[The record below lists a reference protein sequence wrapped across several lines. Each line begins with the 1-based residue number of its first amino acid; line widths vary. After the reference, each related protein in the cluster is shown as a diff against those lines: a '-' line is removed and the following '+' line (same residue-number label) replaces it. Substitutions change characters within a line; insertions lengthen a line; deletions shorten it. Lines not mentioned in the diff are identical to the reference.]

1 MSNFRELLK
10 QAKAQVGEVE
20 PEQVKARLD
29 GTSPLRLLDVRE
41 EEETANGIVPG
52 AATLSRAHFESRVE
66 DVLPDKAAE
75 VVVYCQSGVRS
86 VFAAR
91 TLQELGYQNV
101 TSMRG
106 GFLRWKDLGY
116 PFEVPRSL
124 DRGQRGRYSRHL
136 ILPEVGE
143 AGQLR
148 FLNAKVLCVG
158 AGGLGSPAL
167 LYLAAAGIGTIGIV
181 DSDVVEENNLQRQ
194 VVHNTER
201 LGTLKAE
208 SAKATIEALNPD
220 VNVVVHPLRLD
231 ATNARDVLAGYDVVL
246 DGTDNF
252 DARYV
257 INDAAV
263 ALRIP
268 VIHGSIFRFEGMAS
282 TFVPFEGPCYSCLYP
297 EAPPPELAPSCSEA
311 GVLGVLP
318 GIVGSLQANEVLKLV
333 GGYGEPLVG
342 RLMIFDARSTRFSEV
357 RVRRDPACPVCGEAA
372 QAAALA
378 SETEEPERHLK
389 AAGTPAA

>member
-10 QAKAQVGEVE
+10 QARAQVGEAE
-20 PEQVKARLD
+20 AEHLKARLD
-29 GTSPLRLLDVRE
+29 GTKPPVLLDVRE
-41 EEETANGIVPG
+41 DEETANGIIPG
-52 AATLSRAHFESRVE
+52 AATLPRAHFESRVE
-66 DVLPDKAAE
+66 DVLPDKSAE
-75 VVVYCQSGVRS
+75 VFVYCQSGVRS
-86 VFAAR
+86 AFAAR
-91 TLQELGYQNV
+91 TLQELGYENV
-101 TSMRG
+101 TSLRG
-106 GFLRWKDLGY
+106 GFIRWKDLGY
-116 PFEVPRSL
+116 LFDVPRSL

-148 FLNAKVLCVG
+148 FLDAKVLCVG

-220 VNVVVHPLRLD
+220 VNVVVHPIRLD
-231 ATNARDVLAGYDVVL
+231 ETNARDIIAGYDVVL

-268 VIHGSIFRFEGMAS
+268 VVHGSIFRFEGMAS

-333 GGYGEPLVG
+333 GDYGEPLVG
-342 RLMIFDARSTRFSEV
+342 RLLIFDARSTRFSEV

-372 QAAALA
+372 HQAPQE
-378 SETEEPERHLK
+378 SEAGEVERHLK